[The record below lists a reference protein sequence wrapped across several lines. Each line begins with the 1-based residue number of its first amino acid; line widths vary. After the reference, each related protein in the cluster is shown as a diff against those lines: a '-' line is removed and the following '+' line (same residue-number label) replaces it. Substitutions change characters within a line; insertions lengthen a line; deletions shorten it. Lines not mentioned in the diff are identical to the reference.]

1 MESFEF
7 IESGLVLGLDSLEKF
22 KKFKHVS
29 NDFIKHRDAFKFL
42 TTHLD
47 TYGTFPSS
55 DLLCENFPTLDTA
68 AVGLNFDYAQERF
81 KNQIIFRQIV
91 NVFQTNKEV
100 LRENP
105 KEAFS
110 RIQSAL
116 DEIGIVY
123 DDDVIA
129 YDAPTA
135 DDRFDRWANRKA
147 KRALGKGVMGIPTP
161 FTSLNELGVGWL
173 PGDLVAMY
181 ARPTVGKTWFCCE
194 VAVEAAFNG
203 FKTLFIST
211 EMTVESINLR
221 LDVIMAHKMGYR
233 ISHRALRHG
242 EDIDEA
248 QYKDFLGKLDSSNLL
263 VCDHITGQNTI
274 SMESVAGLIR
284 KHSPDFVVLDGIY
297 LIASNSPGKAMWEQ
311 SHSLFYEMKN
321 LARSQNVALFV
332 STQANREAADMYTP
346 PTPSQ
351 VAFGDALIRAAD
363 IAVSMCRV
371 SGAERLRLAAF
382 QKYRDGELPLSEL
395 TFEWDVNYGN
405 ITETTS
411 VSDY

>member
-1 MESFEF
+1 
-7 IESGLVLGLDSLEKF
+7 
-22 KKFKHVS
+22 
-29 NDFIKHRDAFKFL
+29 
-42 TTHLD
+42 
-47 TYGTFPSS
+47 
-55 DLLCENFPTLDTA
+55 
-68 AVGLNFDYAQERF
+68 
-81 KNQIIFRQIV
+81 
-91 NVFQTNKEV
+91 
-100 LRENP
+100 
-105 KEAFS
+105 
-110 RIQSAL
+110 
-116 DEIGIVY
+116 
-123 DDDVIA
+123 
-129 YDAPTA
+129 
-135 DDRFDRWANRKA
+135 
-147 KRALGKGVMGIPTP
+147 
-161 FTSLNELGVGWL
+161 
-173 PGDLVAMY
+173 
-181 ARPTVGKTWFCCE
+181 
-194 VAVEAAFNG
+194 
-203 FKTLFIST
+203 
-211 EMTVESINLR
+211 
-221 LDVIMAHKMGYR
+221 
-233 ISHRALRHG
+233 
-242 EDIDEA
+242 
-248 QYKDFLGKLDSSNLL
+248 
-263 VCDHITGQNTI
+263 
-274 SMESVAGLIR
+274 MESVAGLIR